1 MSLDT
6 TFNDPMATGNQAN
19 VLLSLHST
27 ETYWGPKLIP
37 ETGDSKQE
45 TTVYTLK

>member
-6 TFNDPMATGNQAN
+6 TFNDPMAPGNQAN
-19 VLLSLHST
+19 GLLSLHST

-37 ETGDSKQE
+37 KTGDSKQE

>member
-19 VLLSLHST
+19 GLLSLHST

-37 ETGDSKQE
+37 KTGDSKQE